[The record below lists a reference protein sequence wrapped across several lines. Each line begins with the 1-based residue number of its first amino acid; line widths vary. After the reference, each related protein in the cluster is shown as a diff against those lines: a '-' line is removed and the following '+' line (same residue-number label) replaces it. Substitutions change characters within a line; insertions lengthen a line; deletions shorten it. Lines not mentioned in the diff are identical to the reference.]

1 MLKLFARPKGLPS
14 IHTSAFVPACNL
26 KLNTKTKGPFTHVIA
41 GLGEAHYYLTGPQ
54 QARPPEG
61 KFKRGTRIK
70 LLRNAGSY
78 CVVQSETGI
87 TAHVATG
94 ALKPIKKD

>member
-1 MLKLFARPKGLPS
+1 MYDVQEKNENLIMESVYRRRAEK
-14 IHTSAFVPACNL
+14 L
-26 KLNTKTKGPFTHVIA
+26 KLNTRSKGPFTHVIA
-41 GLGEAHYYLTGPQ
+41 GLGDAHYYLTDPQ

-61 KFKRGTRIK
+61 KFKSGTRIK

-87 TAHVATG
+87 TAHVATS
-94 ALKPIKKD
+94 ALKPIEKN